1 MNIVMIGTGY
11 VGLTTGIG
19 FASIGH
25 RVACVDKDIKKI
37 SMLDVGKVPFY
48 EPELSLKMKELQ
60 ESGNIMFTS
69 DLSNVIANADVLVV
83 AVQTPPA
90 VNGQADLS
98 YIMKAADE
106 IGRSLDH
113 EALIVIKS
121 TVPVGTTEKFIERVK
136 TSLRNCGRDE
146 LADVIQIAFVPE
158 FLREGTALSDFL
170 RPDRIVLGA
179 KDEVAFII
187 LSKMHENIN
196 TKIIKTTIESAEIIK
211 YAANAFLATKIS
223 FINEIANIA
232 EITGGNIIDI
242 VAGVG
247 TDSRIGPKFL
257 NAGIGYGGSC
267 FPKDVSA
274 LKQIAGTNG
283 YDFKLLS
290 AVIETNNRQ
299 RDLFF
304 KKILLTLRV
313 LKGRRIGVWGL
324 SFKPNTDDIRESAA
338 IDLVQRLVA
347 YGADV
352 SVYDPKA
359 MENSKKILPDSV
371 VFCSTPIDAA
381 EGVEAL
387 LVLTEWPEFK
397 KVSFATMITRMVRPL
412 IFDGRNCLI
421 DMKLESSGFEYQG
434 VGLCGLKK

>member
-1 MNIVMIGTGY
+1 M
-11 VGLTTGIG
+11 
-19 FASIGH
+19 
-25 RVACVDKDIKKI
+25 
-37 SMLDVGKVPFY
+37 
-48 EPELSLKMKELQ
+48 
-60 ESGNIMFTS
+60 
-69 DLSNVIANADVLVV
+69 
-83 AVQTPPA
+83 
-90 VNGQADLS
+90 
-98 YIMKAADE
+98 
-106 IGRSLDH
+106 
-113 EALIVIKS
+113 
-121 TVPVGTTEKFIERVK
+121 
-136 TSLRNCGRDE
+136 
-146 LADVIQIAFVPE
+146 
-158 FLREGTALSDFL
+158 
-170 RPDRIVLGA
+170 GA

-187 LSKMHENIN
+187 LSKMHEKIN
-196 TKIIKTTIESAEIIK
+196 TKVIKTTIESAEIIK

-242 VAGVG
+242 VSGVG
-247 TDSRIGPKFL
+247 TDSRIGSKFL

-274 LKQIAGTNG
+274 LKQIAGIHG
-283 YDFKLLS
+283 YDFKLLNS
-290 AVIETNNRQ
+290 VIETNNRQ

-304 KKILLTLRV
+304 KKILRTLKV

-359 MENSKKILPDSV
+359 MENAKKILPDSV
-371 VFCSTPIDAA
+371 EFCSTPIDAV

-397 KVSFATMITRMVRPL
+397 KVSFTTIMTRMVRPL
-412 IFDGRNCLI
+412 IFDGRNCLA
-421 DMKLESSGFEYQG
+421 DMELESQGFEYHG